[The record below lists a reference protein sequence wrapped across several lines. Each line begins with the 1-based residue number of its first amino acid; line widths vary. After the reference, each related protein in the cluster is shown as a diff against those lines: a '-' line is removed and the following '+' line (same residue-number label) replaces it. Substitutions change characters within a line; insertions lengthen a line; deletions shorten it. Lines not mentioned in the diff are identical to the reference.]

1 MANARML
8 IMLDADVK
16 AKFQE
21 VCAAGNTTPAD
32 TIAALTDRIQAGD
45 IELRDGVIIGH
56 YEGSQIESTPIDIS
70 PLIRAAQRYRV
81 TPESLLDS
89 MIRRCC
95 P

>member
-8 IMLDADVK
+8 IMIDADVK
-16 AKFQE
+16 AKFLEQCE
-21 VCAAGNTTPAD
+21 AGNTTPAD
-32 TIAALTDRIQAGD
+32 AITAFSDRLEAGD

-56 YEGSQIESTPIDIS
+56 YEGSQIESTTIDIS
-70 PLIRAAQRYRV
+70 PLIRAAQKYRV
-81 TPESLLDS
+81 TPESLLDM

>member
-1 MANARML
+1 MANARMVM
-8 IMLDADVK
+8 MLDADVK
-16 AKFQE
+16 KKFQE
-21 VCAAGNTTPAD
+21 VCEAGNTTPAD
-32 TIAALTDRIQAGD
+32 AIAAFTDRIMAGD

-56 YEGSQIESTPIDIS
+56 YENSQIESTPIDTS
-70 PLIRAAQRYRV
+70 VLIRKAKQLRV

>member
-8 IMLDADVK
+8 IMMDADLK
-16 AKFQE
+16 ARFQE
-21 VCAAGNTTPAD
+21 VCEAGNTTPAD
-32 TIAALTDRIQAGD
+32 AIAAFTDRIEAGD

-56 YEGSQIESTPIDIS
+56 YENSQIESTPIDTS
-70 PLIRAAQRYRV
+70 LLIKKAKQLRV

>member
-8 IMLDADVK
+8 IMMDADVK

-21 VCAAGNTTPAD
+21 VCEAGNTTPAD
-32 TIAALTDRIQAGD
+32 AIAAFTDRIMAGD

-70 PLIRAAQRYRV
+70 PLIKAAQKYRV
-81 TPESLLDS
+81 TPESLLDM
-89 MIRRCC
+89 MIKRCC

>member
-8 IMLDADVK
+8 IMIDADIK
-16 AKFQE
+16 TRFQE

-32 TIAALTDRIQAGD
+32 AIAALTDRIEAGD

-56 YEGSQIESTPIDIS
+56 YENSQIESTPIDIN
-70 PLIRAAQRYRV
+70 PLIKAAQKYRV

>member
-8 IMLDADVK
+8 IMLDADLK
-16 AKFQE
+16 TRFQE

-32 TIAALTDRIQAGD
+32 AIAAFTDRIMAGD
-45 IELRDGVIIGH
+45 IELRGGVIIGH
-56 YEGSQIESTPIDIS
+56 YENSQIESTPIDTS
-70 PLIRAAQRYRV
+70 VLIKKAKQLRV

>member
-16 AKFQE
+16 ARFNE

-32 TIAALTDRIQAGD
+32 AIAALTDRIQAGD

-56 YEGSQIESTPIDIS
+56 YENTQIESTPIDTS
-70 PLIRAAQRYRV
+70 VLIRKAKQLRV

>member
-8 IMLDADVK
+8 IMIDADIK
-16 AKFQE
+16 TRFQE

-32 TIAALTDRIQAGD
+32 AIATLTDRIEAGD

-56 YEGSQIESTPIDIS
+56 YENSQIESTPIDIS
-70 PLIRAAQRYRV
+70 PLIKAAQKYRV

>member
-16 AKFQE
+16 EKFQE
-21 VCAAGNTTPAD
+21 VCKAGNTTPAD
-32 TIAALTDRIQAGD
+32 AIAAFADRIMAGD

-56 YEGSQIESTPIDIS
+56 YENSQIESTPIDTS
-70 PLIRAAQRYRV
+70 VLIKKAKQLRV

>member
-8 IMLDADVK
+8 IMMDADLK
-16 AKFQE
+16 TRFLEQCE
-21 VCAAGNTTPAD
+21 AGNTTPAD
-32 TIAALTDRIQAGD
+32 AIAALTDRIEAGD
-45 IELRDGVIIGH
+45 IELRDGVLIGH
-56 YEGSQIESTPIDIS
+56 YENTQIESTPIDPS
-70 PLIRAAQRYRV
+70 VRIRKAKQLRV